1 MKSKK
6 NFNIARYVAALLLLF
21 SIPLFS
27 RADDYRTLFKQ
38 GNEAYKKARYQ
49 QAISLYGQILNTGC
63 HSEEVYFNL
72 GNAYFKLGDIPSALL
87 NYEKAHKLAP
97 GDEDVNFNIYFA
109 NSKTSD
115 KVEPAPDF
123 FATRWWHN
131 IILHYSIRTLSALSI
146 LLFIAGSCLLVLYL
160 FTNVVLLK
168 KAAFYLGVLVLFSGL
183 LTVFIANRQ
192 VHYFNDYQQAII
204 FSGSINVRSAPVD
217 QAVTL
222 FVLHEGTKVNVLDN
236 NNGWLKIQLANGT
249 EGWIHEADIK
259 DI

>member
-6 NFNIARYVAALLLLF
+6 NFNLARYGIALLLLF
-21 SIPLFS
+21 SIPLFL
-27 RADDYRTLFKQ
+27 RADDYHTLFKQ
-38 GNEAYKKARYQ
+38 GNEAYGKARYQ
-49 QAISLYGQILNTGC
+49 QAISLYGQILNGGC

-115 KVEPAPDF
+115 KVEPAPEF

-131 IILHYSIRTLSALSI
+131 IILHYSIRTLSVLSI
-146 LLFIAGSCLLVLYL
+146 LLLIGGSGLLVLYL
-160 FTNVVLLK
+160 FANVVLLK
-168 KAAFYLGVLVLFSGL
+168 KIAFYLGVLVLFSGL
-183 LTVFIANRQ
+183 LTVFIASRQ
-192 VHYFNDYQQAII
+192 THYFNDYQQAII
-204 FSGSINVRSAPVD
+204 FSGSVNVRSAPVD

-222 FVLHEGTKVNVLDN
+222 FVLHEGTKVNILDTN
-236 NNGWLKIQLANGT
+236 SGWLKIQLANGT

-259 DI
+259 EI

>member
-6 NFNIARYVAALLLLF
+6 NSDIAGHILALLLLF
-21 SIPLFS
+21 SLPLVS
-27 RADDYRTLFKQ
+27 RADDYSTLFKQ
-38 GNEAYKKARYQ
+38 GNEAYGKARYQ
-49 QAISLYGQILNTGC
+49 DAVGLYQQVLNKGC

-115 KVEPAPDF
+115 KVEPAPEF

-131 IILHYSIRTLSALSI
+131 IILHYSIKALSVVSII
-146 LLFIAGSCLLVLYL
+146 LLIIGSGLLVIYL
-160 FTNVVLLK
+160 FVNVVLLK
-168 KAAFYLGVLVLFSGL
+168 KVAFYLGALVLFSGL

-192 VHYFNDYQQAII
+192 THYFNDYQQAII
-204 FSGSINVRSAPVD
+204 FSGSVNVRSAPVD

-222 FVLHEGTKVNVLDN
+222 FILHEGTKVNILDN
-236 NNGWLKIQLANGT
+236 SGEWLKIQLANGT

>member
-1 MKSKK
+1 MKSKR
-6 NFNIARYVAALLLLF
+6 NFNIASCVLALLLQF
-21 SIPLFS
+21 SIPQFS
-27 RADDYRTLFKQ
+27 RAEDYRALFKQ
-38 GNEAYKKARYQ
+38 ANEAYGKTQYQ
-49 QAISLYGQILNTGC
+49 DAIGLYEQILKSGC
-63 HSEEVYFNL
+63 HTEEVYFNL
-72 GNAYFKLGDIPSALL
+72 GNAYFKTGDIPSALL

-115 KVEPAPDF
+115 KVEPAPEF

-131 IILHYSIRTLSALSI
+131 IILHYSISTLSTLSI
-146 LLFIAGSCLLVLYL
+146 LLLVAGSVFLMLYL
-160 FTNVVLLK
+160 FTNVVWLK

-192 VHYFNDYQQAII
+192 THYFNDYQQAII
-204 FSGSINVRSAPVD
+204 FSGSVNVRSAPVD

-222 FVLHEGTKVNVLDN
+222 FVLHEGTKVSILDN